1 MRAHEALRR
10 VWAIIIGLA
19 VAWLIVAAMIASAAG
34 NYDKATVDLLLAFL
48 VAWMN
53 DMREVR
59 R

>member
-1 MRAHEALRR
+1 MRAHETLQRAL
-10 VWAIIIGLA
+10 AIIIGLA

-34 NYDKATVDLLLAFL
+34 NYDKATTDLLLAFL
-48 VAWMN
+48 IAWMN